1 MDQSFILKRQNRG
14 PIKNKIYMFDSASL
28 VKSAKDASLNIYIF
42 FLSIFLRMINL
53 LKAGALNIIKTT
65 HYG

>member
-1 MDQSFILKRQNRG
+1 
-14 PIKNKIYMFDSASL
+14 MFDSASL
-28 VKSAKDASLNIYIF
+28 AKSAKDASLNIYIF